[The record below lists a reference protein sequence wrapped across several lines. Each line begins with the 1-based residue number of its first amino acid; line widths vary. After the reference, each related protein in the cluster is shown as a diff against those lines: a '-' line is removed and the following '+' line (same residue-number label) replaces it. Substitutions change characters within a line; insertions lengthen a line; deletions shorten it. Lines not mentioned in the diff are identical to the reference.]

1 MVGCSKRHCSKV
13 VGDAVVG
20 SKSLRLNCT
29 TIYTEV
35 ESYGATLPSGSVEV
49 EVLVARNANCA
60 RGEDT
65 LKCAFA
71 ELETAHVLGANLQA
85 IEGVGGGG
93 AVVGLAHE
101 CLVRSVG
108 TFLELGCGCALEVV
122 DFHEVAT
129 LSNLGSGVVE
139 GECAQHNNLVANL
152 NLVGAGELGVVE
164 VFATVDGELTAGG
177 GAIIGD
183 VEGGVAIGGVNLFD
197 AGDGTCGVDHI
208 GGVLTAV
215 DNLQCTCYA
224 VGRSLG
230 AVAATTGGV
239 ALGIGL
245 RNGDVDRLEVA
256 TGDGERDAASLA
268 IVGECGHG
276 NHSALL
282 CVVGVGHTAGG
293 NAIPIGSGGDGPAA
307 GGLDGE
313 GLATGLGGER
323 QRGQCITLSVHNLA
337 ISVGR
342 CYGLGLTA
350 CQNKHQRSSHKQKQF
365 LEIHNVKWF

>member
-60 RGEDT
+60 RGEEA
-65 LKCAFA
+65 LAFA
-71 ELETAHVLGANLQA
+71 LAEFETAHVLGANLQA
-85 IEGVGGGG
+85 IEGVG
-93 AVVGLAHE
+93 VVVVNLAHE
-101 CLVRSVG
+101 SLVRSIG

-239 ALGIGL
+239 ALCIGL
-245 RNGDVDRLEVA
+245 RNGDVDGVEVA

-268 IVGECGHG
+268 IVGECAHD

-282 CVVGVGHTAGG
+282 CVVGVCHTVGG
-293 NAIPIGSGGDGPAA
+293 NTIPIGSGCDSPTASS
-307 GGLDGE
+307 LDGE

-323 QRGQCITLSVHNLA
+323 ELGQCITLSVHNLA
-337 ISVGR
+337 SSVGR
-342 CYGLGLTA
+342 CYGLGLAT
-350 CQNKHQRSSHKQKQF
+350 CHNKHQRCSHKQKQF